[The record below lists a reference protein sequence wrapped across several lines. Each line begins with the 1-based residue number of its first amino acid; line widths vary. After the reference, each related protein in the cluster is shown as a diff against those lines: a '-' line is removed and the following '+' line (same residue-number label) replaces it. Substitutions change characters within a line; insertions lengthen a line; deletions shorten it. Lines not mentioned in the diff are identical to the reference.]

1 MFFLSFETR
10 PKPAHPA
17 YDEVGGAVAALFVN
31 EVVQDAAE
39 AAAREFM
46 DDAGWD
52 VGELDQ
58 AYAVELDAFPPGHR
72 SRARFEQA
80 LKDGIAV
87 TYHAWPVGA
96 TEGHDLADDDGGV

>member
-1 MFFLSFETR
+1 MFYLTFAAR
-10 PKPAHPA
+10 PKPSHPV
-17 YDEVGGAVAALFVN
+17 YDEVGGAVAAVFVN
-31 EVVQDAAE
+31 EVVQGAAE

-46 DDAGWD
+46 DKAGWE

-58 AYAVELDAFPPGHR
+58 AYAVERDAFPQGHR

-87 TYHAWPVGA
+87 TYHAWPAGA
-96 TEGHDLADDDGGV
+96 DVDDLAEDNGAI

>member
-1 MFFLSFETR
+1 MFLLTFEAR
-10 PKPAHPA
+10 PKPSHPA
-17 YDEVGGAVAALFVN
+17 YDEVGGAVAAVFVN
-31 EVVQDAAE
+31 EVVQAAAE

-52 VGELDQ
+52 VGELDT
-58 AYAVELDAFPPGHR
+58 AYAVDLDAFPQGHR

-96 TEGHDLADDDGGV
+96 ADADDLAEDDGAA